1 MDSIYMYLLIKLLFV
16 GKVDNQE
23 FKNSIMSLKKKRSI
37 GN

>member
-1 MDSIYMYLLIKLLFV
+1 MYLLIKLLFV
-16 GKVDNQE
+16 GKVDNHE